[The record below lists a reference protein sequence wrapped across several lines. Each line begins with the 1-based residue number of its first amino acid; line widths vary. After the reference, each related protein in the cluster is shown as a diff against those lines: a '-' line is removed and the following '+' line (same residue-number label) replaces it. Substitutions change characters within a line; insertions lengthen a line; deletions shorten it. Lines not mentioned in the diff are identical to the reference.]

1 MLVLFSTMLIREM
14 ERYFG
19 GGGNL
24 NDFYSSSTGFM
35 VYSRILFPDPLLL
48 FGELDF
54 KVIDLTED

>member
-1 MLVLFSTMLIREM
+1 MLIREM